1 MYILFIC
8 LSFKF
13 CMCTCN
19 LFFTFSLL
27 LSLFLLC
34 LPLSLFL
41 PPPPLFLSLS
51 LSPLSLLSLSLQVVN
66 VKINCVRRRYKMAY
80 IPSGFWSR
88 LISRLMIN
96 LKRSGLVDSKS
107 SCLSDPNMIYWRR
120 GILIIYPSGRF
131 LVEAIQAPLPGSYC
145 RGYFLAALDALE
157 KILDAFLNFFGC
169 IKFFR

>member
-1 MYILFIC
+1 MCFILYF
-8 LSFKF
+8 
-13 CMCTCN
+13 
-19 LFFTFSLL
+19 FSLPF
-27 LSLFLLC
+27 SPLF
-34 LPLSLFL
+34 PLS
-41 PPPPLFLSLS
+41 P
-51 LSPLSLLSLSLQVVN
+51 LSPLSLPSPSSLPSLQVVN

-145 RGYFLAALDALE
+145 HGEFLPALDALE
-157 KILDAFLNFFGC
+157 KILDA
-169 IKFFR
+169 

>member
-1 MYILFIC
+1 MFLLHLDVGFLPIIT
-8 LSFKF
+8 
-13 CMCTCN
+13 CTYCSYVYLLN
-19 LFFTFSLL
+19 FVHVLYSLLFFSPF
-27 LSLFLLC
+27 
-34 LPLSLFL
+34 
-41 PPPPLFLSLS
+41 
-51 LSPLSLLSLSLQVVN
+51 LSPLPPFSPLSFQVVN

-131 LVEAIQAPLPGSYC
+131 LVEAIQAPLPGLYC
-145 RGYFLAALDALE
+145 RG
-157 KILDAFLNFFGC
+157 NFWLHWMH
-169 IKFFR
+169 

>member
-13 CMCTCN
+13 CTCTCD

-41 PPPPLFLSLS
+41 PPPPLSSFSLLP
-51 LSPLSLLSLSLQVVN
+51 LSPLSPSLPLPLSPPFLPSPSSLPSPQVVN

-96 LKRSGLVDSKS
+96 LKRSGLVDSRS

-131 LVEAIQAPLPGSYC
+131 LVEAIQAPLPGLYC
-145 RGYFLAALDALE
+145 CG
-157 KILDAFLNFFGC
+157 NFWLHWMH
-169 IKFFR
+169 

>member
-1 MYILFIC
+1 MRFI
-8 LSFKF
+8 FY
-13 CMCTCN
+13 
-19 LFFTFSLL
+19 
-27 LSLFLLC
+27 
-34 LPLSLFL
+34 
-41 PPPPLFLSLS
+41 FLSITLS
-51 LSPLSLLSLSLQVVN
+51 LSPLSPSLPLSPSSPSLLSLPSFLSPSPPFLPSPSSLPSPQVVN

-96 LKRSGLVDSKS
+96 LKRSGLVDSRS

-145 RGYFLAALDALE
+145 RGNFLPALDALE

-169 IKFFR
+169 IKFF